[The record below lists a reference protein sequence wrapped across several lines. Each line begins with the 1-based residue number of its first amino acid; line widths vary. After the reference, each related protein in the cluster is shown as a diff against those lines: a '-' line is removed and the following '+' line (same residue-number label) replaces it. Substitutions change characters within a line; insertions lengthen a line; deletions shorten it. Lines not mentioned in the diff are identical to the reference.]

1 VIKLSDEVKVSLV
14 TAVCILA
21 LAVISKE
28 VLHMQLDFVSQYA
41 PLWMFIAYIIVKD
54 KCKNPFFWSLAIIL
68 ITSAILIL
76 HASF

>member
-1 VIKLSDEVKVSLV
+1 MIKLSDEVKVSLV

-54 KCKNPFFWSLAIIL
+54 NCKNPLFWSLAIIL